1 MLRLALRC
9 SLGVTA
15 AYSLSMTASSA
26 GARRVCHFKRTS
38 ALSER
43 VPGTEE
49 IDGVFYR
56 KSTGCIPF
64 EIARGLPFV
73 AVVFASPDSRAASST
88 PAGGIAPLHTF
99 FRLFAV
105 VPGASTPTCNKG
117 GCYLWHP
124 RGGPF

>member
-1 MLRLALRC
+1 MGDVACRTALRG
-9 SLGVTA
+9 LA
-15 AYSLSMTASSA
+15 KQQASA

-88 PAGGIAPLHTF
+88 PAGSIAPLHTF
-99 FRLFAV
+99 FRLFAA
-105 VPGASTPTCNKG
+105 VPGVLAPTCNRG
-117 GCYLWHP
+117 GCYLWH
-124 RGGPF
+124 